1 MYFCGNLSGLTELRR
16 ITEVFRCN
24 TGIVCGHSL
33 VHGFGR
39 SFFVSVRVGISKHRL
54 RNLKLMNSGAVC
66 FYLSFPAKL

>member
-1 MYFCGNLSGLTELRR
+1 M
-16 ITEVFRCN
+16 FRCN